1 MPRLIEMLR
10 ILWGV
15 DKMGKIRI
23 KTLWFF
29 VAAIGLI
36 LLSVSP
42 VLSDQIII
50 NSDDQFDFARSV
62 MNGGDYTRAIVELE
76 RFIHFFPGDPR
87 VPKARLLIGICY
99 LKDRR
104 YEAAREVF
112 YQSIKSEQ
120 DSPLSAKAV
129 FLIGESY
136 YLQGIS
142 KEAEYYFVQV
152 IEKYPDMDLKNAALY
167 RLGWTRMQENKWGD
181 ASEVF
186 EKVEKDSLFYESSRE
201 LAGQSLKGEKLPE
214 KSPAY
219 AGTLAIVP
227 GLGHAYVSRYRD
239 AIISFLVNGL
249 FIWAAVQA
257 FQSDQDVLGGILT
270 FIELGFYSGNI
281 YSAVNA
287 AHKYNRKVRN
297 DFRGNL
303 KDRLDLNLFT
313 VRKGQIGLTLTFQF

>member
-1 MPRLIEMLR
+1 M
-10 ILWGV
+10 
-15 DKMGKIRI
+15 
-23 KTLWFF
+23 KTLFFF
-29 VAAIGLI
+29 VAVIGLI
-36 LLSVSP
+36 LLDVSP

-50 NSDDQFDFARSV
+50 NRDDQFDFSRSV
-62 MNGGDYTRAIVELE
+62 MNGGDYTRAIVEFE

-99 LKDRR
+99 LKARR
-104 YEAAREVF
+104 YEAARKVF
-112 YQSIKSEQ
+112 YPFIKSEM
-120 DSPLSAKAV
+120 DSPLTAKTV
-129 FLIGESY
+129 FLMGESY
-136 YLQGIS
+136 YQQGIS

-152 IEKYPDMDLKNAALY
+152 IEKYRDVDLKNAALY
-167 RLGWTRMQENKWGD
+167 RLGWTRMRKNKWRE

-201 LAGQSLKGEKLPE
+201 LAEQSLKGEGLPE
-214 KSPAY
+214 KNPTY

-227 GLGHAYVSRYRD
+227 GLGHVYVSRYRD
-239 AIISFLVNGL
+239 ATVSFLVNGL

-257 FQSDQDVLGGILT
+257 FHSDQDVLGGILT

-287 AHKYNRKVRN
+287 AHKHNRKVQN
-297 DFRGNL
+297 DFRESL

-313 VRKGQIGLTLTFQF
+313 ARKGQIGLTLTFQF

>member
-1 MPRLIEMLR
+1 M
-10 ILWGV
+10 
-15 DKMGKIRI
+15 
-23 KTLWFF
+23 KTLFFF
-29 VAAIGLI
+29 VAVIGLI
-36 LLSVSP
+36 LLDVSP

-50 NSDDQFDFARSV
+50 NRDDQFDFSRSV
-62 MNGGDYTRAIVELE
+62 MNGGDYTRAIVEFE

-99 LKDRR
+99 LKARR
-104 YEAAREVF
+104 YEAARKVF
-112 YQSIKSEQ
+112 YPFIQSEQ

-129 FLIGESY
+129 FLMGESY
-136 YLQGIS
+136 YQQGIS

-152 IEKYPDMDLKNAALY
+152 IEKYRDVDLKNAALY
-167 RLGWTRMQENKWGD
+167 RLGWTRMRKNKWRE

-201 LAGQSLKGEKLPE
+201 LAEQSLKGDGLPE
-214 KSPAY
+214 KNPTY

-227 GLGHAYVSRYRD
+227 GLGHVYVSRYRD
-239 AIISFLVNGL
+239 ATVSFLVNGL

-257 FQSDQDVLGGILT
+257 FHSDQDVLGGILT

-287 AHKYNRKVRN
+287 AHKHNRKVQN
-297 DFRGNL
+297 DFRESL

-313 VRKGQIGLTLTFQF
+313 ARKGQIGLTLTFQF

>member
-1 MPRLIEMLR
+1 ME
-10 ILWGV
+10 
-15 DKMGKIRI
+15 KIRI
-23 KTLWFF
+23 RTLLFF
-29 VAAIGLI
+29 AAAIGLI
-36 LLSVSP
+36 LLNVSP

-62 MNGGDYTRAIVELE
+62 MNGGDYTRAIVEFE
-76 RFIHFFPGDPR
+76 RFTHFFPGDPR
-87 VPKARLLIGICY
+87 GPKARLFIGICY

-112 YQSIKSEQ
+112 YQFIKSEQ

-136 YLQGIS
+136 YQQGIS

-152 IEKYPDMDLKNAALY
+152 IEKYPDVDLKNAALY

-186 EKVEKDSLFYESSRE
+186 EKIEKDSLFYESSRE
-201 LAGQSLKGEKLPE
+201 LAEQSLKGEELPE

-219 AGTLAIVP
+219 AGTLAIIP
-227 GLGHAYVSRYRD
+227 GLGHVYVSRYRD

-249 FIWAAVQA
+249 FIWAAVEA

-287 AHKYNRKVRN
+287 AHKHNRKVQN

-303 KDRLDLNLFT
+303 KDRLDLNLFIAG
-313 VRKGQIGLTLTFQF
+313 KGQIGLTLTFQF

>member
-1 MPRLIEMLR
+1 MR
-10 ILWGV
+10 
-15 DKMGKIRI
+15 KIRT
-23 KTLWFF
+23 KTLWFSV
-29 VAAIGLI
+29 VAISLL

-42 VLSDQIII
+42 VLSDQIIV
-50 NSDDQFDFARSV
+50 NSDDQFDFARGV
-62 MNGGDYTRAIVELE
+62 MNGGDYTRAIVEFE

-104 YEAAREVF
+104 YEAAREIF
-112 YQSIKSEQ
+112 YQFIKSEQ

-136 YLQGIS
+136 YQQGIS

-152 IEKYPDMDLKNAALY
+152 IEKYLDMDLKNAALY

-186 EKVEKDSLFYESSRE
+186 EKVEKDSLFYASSRE
-201 LAGQSLKGEKLPE
+201 LAEQSLKGEELPE
-214 KSPAY
+214 KNPAY

-227 GLGHAYVSRYRD
+227 GLGHVYVSRYRD
-239 AIISFLVNGL
+239 AIVSFLLNGL

-257 FQSDQDVLGGILT
+257 FNSDQDVLGGILT

-287 AHKYNRKVRN
+287 AHKHNRKVRN

-313 VRKGQIGLTLTFQF
+313 ARKGQIGLALTFQF